1 MYALKGKLS
10 FCEQYE
16 LNKTHLLIVKLYI
29 A

>member
-16 LNKTHLLIVKLYI
+16 RIKTHLLIVKLYI